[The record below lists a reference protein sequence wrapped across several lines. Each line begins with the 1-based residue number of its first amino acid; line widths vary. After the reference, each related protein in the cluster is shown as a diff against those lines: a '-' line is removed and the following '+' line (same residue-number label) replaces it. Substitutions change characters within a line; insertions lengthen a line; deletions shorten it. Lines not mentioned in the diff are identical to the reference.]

1 MIPFMRGYA
10 NIINK
15 EILTDQLTQV
25 MHGYKDQK
33 VDIAQAYIELF
44 GDGNGVIPNTYE
56 VSVSDILSKTVD
68 GVNILDN
75 TQYPLLDKT
84 LRHSFTY
91 LFLRLLVEKRLVE
104 KFNIDTSQHK
114 QLGQII
120 SVAYPNE
127 TDITEIR
134 NRIRLT
140 SKKTLINEF
149 NHFEGNLS
157 IFQPAID
164 ITDQALGKERTDV
177 VTFIN
182 NIDL

>member
-10 NIINK
+10 NIINNRSLFD
-15 EILTDQLTQV
+15 ELTQV
-25 MHGYKDQK
+25 MHGYKTEK
-33 VDIAQAYIELF
+33 VDIARAYTTLF
-44 GDGNGVIPNTYE
+44 GDHGEDLVDSYE
-56 VSVSDILSKTVD
+56 ICVSDILGKTVD
-68 GVNILDN
+68 GIEIID
-75 TQYPLLDKT
+75 TERYPLLNRT
-84 LRHSFTY
+84 LQHSFVY

-104 KFNIDTSQHK
+104 KFNLDTTQNL

-120 SVAYPNE
+120 SQAYPDE
-127 TDITEIR
+127 DDVAQIR

-164 ITDQALGKERTDV
+164 ITDQALGKERTDLI
-177 VTFIN
+177 TFVN
-182 NIDL
+182 NL